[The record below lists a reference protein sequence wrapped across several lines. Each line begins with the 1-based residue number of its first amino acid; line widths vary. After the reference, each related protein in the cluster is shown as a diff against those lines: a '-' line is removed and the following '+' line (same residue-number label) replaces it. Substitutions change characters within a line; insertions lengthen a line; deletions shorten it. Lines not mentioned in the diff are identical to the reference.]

1 MSDIGSMLGRVAL
14 AVAVIPLAV
23 AFPVPAMPKA
33 QIISE
38 PKAAARSNGTE
49 PMVSDTANAHI
60 SSPNGGAV
68 QSNGPAFPQ
77 RAKGAM
83 SQPATSQRAKQLT
96 DTLARIHQENLD
108 AISQARLAKTKSRKR
123 AGETIC

>member
-23 AFPVPAMPKA
+23 AFSVPAMPKA

-68 QSNGPAFPQ
+68 RSNGPAFP
-77 RAKGAM
+77 AK
-83 SQPATSQRAKQLT
+83 SKRSHVATS
-96 DTLARIHQENLD
+96 HF
-108 AISQARLAKTKSRKR
+108 TKSKTANRH
-123 AGETIC
+123 AGAYSPGKP